1 MIESISIEQRLVEL
15 DIQLPDASSPK
26 GGYVNCVRAS
36 NFLYVS
42 GKGPSVQPPPVG
54 KLGREFSVVQG
65 YDFARMAGL
74 EILATVKA
82 ELGSLDQIVR
92 VVKIQGF
99 INAVESFEEHPKV
112 LDGCSDLLALVLGHK
127 GLHARSVFGAV
138 SVRDNLPLVVDSIFE
153 INERFR

>member
-1 MIESISIEQRLVEL
+1 MIESISIEQRLAEL
-15 DIQLPDASSPK
+15 DIQLPAASEPK
-26 GGYVNCVRAS
+26 GSYANCVRAS

-42 GKGPSVQPPPVG
+42 GKGPNVQPAPVG
-54 KLGREFSVVQG
+54 KLGREFSVAQG

-82 ELGSLDQIVR
+82 ELGSLDAVVR

-99 INAVESFEEHPKV
+99 INAVESFDDHPKV
-112 LDGCSDLLALVLGHK
+112 LDGCSDLLAQVFDDK

-138 SVRDNLPLVVDSIFE
+138 SVRANLPLVIDSIFE
-153 INERFR
+153 INSA